1 MNFFCNKQEITAYI
15 LVVRQ
20 MKAIYIS
27 NESLSAR
34 KVKKIIKKQGKDACF
49 FVLTKNVKQNKK
61 IIKVINKLELPICD
75 GRWLFKYLVVQVL
88 EYIEKQQK
96 KKMEEQNLAF
106 MIDSYNEIVEFY
118 IKYLTN
124 KVKSLKIIT
133 EKRNKFKQIEN
144 EMFQND
150 GTVLTISN
158 NKRKALKNIDIII
171 NFEYSEEKINKF
183 AIKDNAIIINLK
195 EKITIISK
203 RYRGININSYDICFS
218 NRYLEMLEWIKKF
231 ENKEIYESYIYGK
244 QNIYNIEKQ
253 MIKDNVEITELIGNR
268 GKISKE
274 EYQNI
279 LDKSIYLT

>member
-96 KKMEEQNLAF
+96 KKIEEQNLAF

-218 NRYLEMLEWIKKF
+218 NRYLEMLEWIKEF

-253 MIKDNVEITELIGNR
+253 MIKDNVEIKELIGNR
-268 GKISKE
+268 GKISKG

>member
-49 FVLTKNVKQNKK
+49 FVLTKKVKQNKK

-244 QNIYNIEKQ
+244 QNIYNIETE

-268 GKISKE
+268 GKISRE

-279 LDKSIYLT
+279 LDKSSYLT

>member
-279 LDKSIYLT
+279 LDKNIYLT

>member
-218 NRYLEMLEWIKKF
+218 NRYLEMLEWITKF

-253 MIKDNVEITELIGNR
+253 MIKDNVEIKELIGNR

-274 EYQNI
+274 EYQNV

>member
-253 MIKDNVEITELIGNR
+253 MIKDNVEIKELIGNR

-274 EYQNI
+274 EYQNV

>member
-96 KKMEEQNLAF
+96 KKIEEQNLAF

-274 EYQNI
+274 EYQNV

>member
-96 KKMEEQNLAF
+96 KKIEEQNLAF

-253 MIKDNVEITELIGNR
+253 MIKDNVEIKELIGNR

-274 EYQNI
+274 EYQNV

>member
-96 KKMEEQNLAF
+96 KKIEEQNLAF

-218 NRYLEMLEWIKKF
+218 NRYLEMVEWIKKF

-274 EYQNI
+274 EYQNV

>member
-1 MNFFCNKQEITAYI
+1 
-15 LVVRQ
+15 

-106 MIDSYNEIVEFY
+106 VIDSYNEIVEFY

-253 MIKDNVEITELIGNR
+253 MIKDNVEIKELIGNR

-274 EYQNI
+274 EYQNV

>member
-253 MIKDNVEITELIGNR
+253 MIKDNVEIKELIGNR
-268 GKISKE
+268 GKISKG
-274 EYQNI
+274 EYQNV